1 MNGDG
6 TVGSRDLAV
15 LLGAW
20 GVCGSGGP
28 CVGDL
33 NGDGVIDSRDLA
45 LMLGA
50 WGECD

>member
-1 MNGDG
+1 M
-6 TVGSRDLAV
+6 
-15 LLGAW
+15 
-20 GVCGSGGP
+20 CGSAGP